1 MRKFILA
8 LLFSSSFCFGQN
20 KDKNEWQVKFDLLI
34 NYLSSEDWD
43 KSEKLS
49 KQLLDIT
56 DEDDTMEI
64 QTKVLRYMYI
74 YSTAGLLNEKKL
86 SKEKALKNITFLK
99 SKEMIMPSHLFNS
112 NCYSNC
118 TNLNDDTPDT
128 FFTAV
133 NNKNAT
139 QIFSFEYVKI
149 KDGIKD
155 GIKES
160 KSELE
165 GKYITLRGVLN
176 EISVEGNILPRFK
189 LKFIEGDYIIKDA
202 K

>member
-8 LLFSSSFCFGQN
+8 LLFISSFCFGQ
-20 KDKNEWQVKFDLLI
+20 KKHENELQVKFDLLI
-34 NYLSSEDWD
+34 NYLSSEDWG

-49 KQLLDIT
+49 KQLLDMT
-56 DEDDTMEI
+56 DEDDTMET

-118 TNLNDDTPDT
+118 TNLNDETPDT
-128 FFTAV
+128 FFTGV

-149 KDGIKD
+149 KN

-189 LKFIEGDYIIKDA
+189 LKFIDGDYIIKDA